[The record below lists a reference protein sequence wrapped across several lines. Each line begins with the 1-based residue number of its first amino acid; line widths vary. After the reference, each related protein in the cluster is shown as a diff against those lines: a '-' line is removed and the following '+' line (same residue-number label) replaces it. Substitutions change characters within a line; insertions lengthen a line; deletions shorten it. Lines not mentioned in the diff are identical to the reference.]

1 METKKGIL
9 SDEDRADL
17 KLAENHLKIA
27 QRHRQLA
34 SDALARVKK
43 RREPDFD
50 MDEFDPFDTNDLGDE

>member
-1 METKKGIL
+1 METRKNAP
-9 SDEDRADL
+9 SAEDRADL

-43 RREPDFD
+43 RHEPDFD
-50 MDEFDPFDTNDLGDE
+50 MDEFDPFDLGKN